1 LQRRVARHCHLAA
14 GPTRSAF
21 IVLVLV
27 LVLSAAVLVLV
38 LDFLQPAVE
47 AGFCTQP

>member
-1 LQRRVARHCHLAA
+1 VQSGA
-14 GPTRSAF
+14 GLSPPRWPTLVLRF